1 MRILALDTTGQGCS
15 VAVAEN
21 GKLLAE
27 VDFQKKET
35 HSRHIMGLID
45 AVLKV
50 SDLTIHDIDGY
61 AVSRGPGSFTGL
73 RIGLSTIKGLAMVT
87 EKPVVGV
94 SSLDALAMNV
104 PFVDR
109 PVCALIDARKNEAY
123 MARYRFEDGW
133 PVAVAPACTVGFESL
148 VEGIDTQTVFIGT
161 GLSVFG
167 PVIKKRLGDMAVFM
181 PIDFGLIRASNVAR
195 LGLRRLQSGE
205 TDQTDCLVP
214 HYIRPSDAEINHQAK
229 TPQPGI

>member
-21 GKLLAE
+21 GELLAE

-45 AVLKV
+45 AILKV
-50 SDLTIHDIDGY
+50 SDLTIHDIDGF

-87 EKPVVGV
+87 GKPVVGV
-94 SSLDALAMNV
+94 SSLDALALNV
-104 PFVDR
+104 PFTDR
-109 PVCALIDARKNEAY
+109 PVCALIDARKNEVY
-123 MARYRFEDGW
+123 MARYRLEHGW
-133 PVAVAPACTVGFESL
+133 PVAVVPACAVAPESL
-148 VEGIDTQTVFIGT
+148 VEGIDTHTVFVGT
-161 GLSVFG
+161 GLSVVG
-167 PVIKKRLGDMAVFM
+167 PAIRKRLGEMAVFM
-181 PIDFGLIRASNVAR
+181 PTELDLIRASNVAR
-195 LGLRRLQSGE
+195 LGFRRLQSGE

-214 HYIRPSDAEINHQAK
+214 YYIRPSDAEINHQAK
-229 TPQPGI
+229 TAQPGI